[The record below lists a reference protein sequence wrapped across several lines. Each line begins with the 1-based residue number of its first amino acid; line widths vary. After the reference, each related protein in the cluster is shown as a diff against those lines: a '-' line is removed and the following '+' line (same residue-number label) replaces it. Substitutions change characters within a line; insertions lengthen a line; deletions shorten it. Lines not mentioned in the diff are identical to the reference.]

1 MSADGE
7 VYLVGA
13 GPGDPRLITVKGLE
27 LLRQADV
34 IVYDYLA
41 GEELLKEVKKGA
53 ELIDVGK
60 KGGCHKVK
68 QDGINDIIVAKAKE
82 GKKVVRLKGGDPFMF
97 GRGGEEAEELRKHGV
112 AVHVVP
118 GVTSAIAAPALA
130 GVPVTHRDHAS
141 FVTFVT
147 GHESDSKEEDIIDWK
162 GLAQLGGTIVI
173 LMGMGHL
180 EKNMGSLIDGGLDPS
195 TPVAVVH
202 RGSTPAQRSAVGT
215 ASDIAARCREQN
227 ISSPAVV
234 VVGSVARLKDV
245 LGDLR

>member
-13 GPGDPRLITVKGLE
+13 GPGDPRLITVRGLE
-27 LLRQADV
+27 LLREADTV
-34 IVYDYLA
+34 VYDHLA
-41 GEELLKEVKKGA
+41 GEELLKEAKEGA

-60 KGGCHKVK
+60 QGGHHKVE
-68 QDGINDIIVAKAKE
+68 QDGINRIIVDQARQ
-82 GKKVVRLKGGDPFMF
+82 GRKVVRLKGGDPFLF

-141 FVTFVT
+141 LVTFVT
-147 GHESDSKEEDIIDWK
+147 GHESGSKEEEAIDWK
-162 GLAQLGGTIVI
+162 GLARLGGTIVI
-173 LMGMGHL
+173 LMGMGRL
-180 EKNMGSLIDGGLDPS
+180 EKNMRSLIDGGLDPE

-202 RGSTPAQRSAVGT
+202 RGSTPAQRSVVGT
-215 ASDIAARCREQN
+215 AADIAARCREQR
-227 ISSPAVV
+227 ISSPAVA
-234 VVGSVARLKDV
+234 VVGPVAGLRDV